1 MNYEE
6 FIASFFLF
14 FIDFFIFLTMRLK
27 TVNLTLGLQIFKAFG
42 DESRIRILNLLLHYE
57 EMCISDLEQILDF
70 TQTKTS
76 RHLLYL
82 KHCGLLSSKKEDQWT
97 YYFIKEEYV
106 GIISQFF
113 TILEEKDVQLNED
126 RKMYYT
132 LYTNNILAIRKLH
145 NQQRKYRLPEL

>member
-1 MNYEE
+1 
-6 FIASFFLF
+6 
-14 FIDFFIFLTMRLK
+14 MRLK

-97 YYFIKEEYV
+97 YYFIKDEYIGV
-106 GIISQFF
+106 ISQFF
-113 TILEEKDVQLNED
+113 TILEEKDLRLNED
-126 RKMYYT
+126 RKMYHT